1 VVLVFLE
8 VQEDNPSKPEDYLDN
23 NPNNNKWE
31 EVCYLQVEKVYSV
44 KINLHHNL
52 LEVYLV
58 SKVKVVLDNH
68 LNHNLVDSLD
78 NKQVL
83 HHNKL
88 EVVFSVQVKLN
99 LLLVNLQWVD
109 LFSNHSNNNKILVNL
124 VDLEVVDFLDNN
136 QLKLNNKLPSW
147 EEVEVL
153 CLVVVNNNHNKL
165 ILEHFLVVI
174 HQVGVILSRV
184 VLQHLVVKEH
194 NLKVIYLSLY
204 LFRSR
209 ISWIM

>member
-1 VVLVFLE
+1 MLVFLE